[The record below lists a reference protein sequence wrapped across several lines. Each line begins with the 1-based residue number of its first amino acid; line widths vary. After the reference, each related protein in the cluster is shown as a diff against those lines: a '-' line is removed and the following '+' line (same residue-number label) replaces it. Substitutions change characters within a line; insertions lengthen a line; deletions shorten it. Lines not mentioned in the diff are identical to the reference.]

1 MYLLTSLCYLTKGKI
16 AMPISEVMNQ
26 ADSNLLAECMKEAM
40 KVEFL
45 DTSEEIKLYAYAL
58 YNAEMWGK
66 SVK

>member
-1 MYLLTSLCYLTKGKI
+1 
-16 AMPISEVMNQ
+16 
-26 ADSNLLAECMKEAM
+26 MKEAM

-45 DTSEEIKLYAYAL
+45 ETSEEIELYAYVL